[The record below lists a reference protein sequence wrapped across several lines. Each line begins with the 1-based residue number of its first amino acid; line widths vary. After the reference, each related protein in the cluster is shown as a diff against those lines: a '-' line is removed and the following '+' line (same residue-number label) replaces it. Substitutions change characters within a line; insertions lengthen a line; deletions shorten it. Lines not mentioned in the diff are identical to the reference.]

1 MKNPWISYTLIRLA
15 LFFGVFLALT
25 QFQFNP
31 FFAAIIAAAV
41 SFAISLIF
49 LDRQR
54 KAMSESVAKKLARD
68 ASGSY
73 QDSESDLENQILDSE
88 GEADQGNTQPDKD
101 PKS

>member
-1 MKNPWISYTLIRLA
+1 
-15 LFFGVFLALT
+15 
-25 QFQFNP
+25 
-31 FFAAIIAAAV
+31 
-41 SFAISLIF
+41 
-49 LDRQR
+49 
-54 KAMSESVAKKLARD
+54 MSESVAKKLARD